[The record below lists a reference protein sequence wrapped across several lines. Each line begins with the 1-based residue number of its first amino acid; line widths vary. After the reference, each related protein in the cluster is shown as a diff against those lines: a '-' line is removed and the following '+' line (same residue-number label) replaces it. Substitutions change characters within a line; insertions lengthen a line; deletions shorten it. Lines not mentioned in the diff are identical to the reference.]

1 MAEARYYWIKM
12 PKDFFSLPAIRYIK
26 SLKLGG
32 DILLLYLQLLTES
45 TDKGGKLRLT
55 DELAYTWESLA
66 ATVGMSIDSVSEGM
80 RVLTSLGLVKILP
93 DDTIFM
99 TEQEKLTQSETS
111 DAQRMREKR
120 KLDALQ
126 KQAEQ
131 SPNLSEQKG
140 QNKDLKKSSRK
151 AKGEHCSEVFEQRYV
166 EKEKEIE
173 KEIEIEEKEKRK
185 EKWAPPRPKAKSNNV
200 FLDMLREE
208 SGP

>member
-26 SLKLGG
+26 SLELGG

-55 DELAYTWESLA
+55 EELAYTWETLA
-66 ATVGMSIDSVSEGM
+66 ASVGMPLDSVSEGM
-80 RVLTSLGLVKILP
+80 KVLTSLGLVKILP

-99 TEQEKLTQSETS
+99 PEQEKLTQSEVAS
-111 DAQRMREKR
+111 AKRVRDKRER
-120 KLDALQ
+120 DALQ
-126 KQAEQ
+126 KQGESTERFNEEQGKNEKAEE
-131 SPNLSEQKG
+131 SFC
-140 QNKDLKKSSRK
+140 K
-151 AKGEHCSEVFEQRYV
+151 ANALHCNV
-166 EKEKEIE
+166 EKEIE
-173 KEIEIEEKEKRK
+173 KDIELEIEEKEKRK
-185 EKWAPPRPKAKSNNV
+185 EKWAPPRPKAKGNNV